1 MLAAGAAG
9 ACKTDAMHE
18 PALRQWTCASAL
30 IEGGAGLLLVK
41 NGRRWGGHDWSPPGG
56 VIDDSDDSLLAG
68 LAREV
73 DEETGLR
80 VTGWEG
86 PVYEVRAVAADM
98 GWDMRCTVFRAT
110 GYEGEVRVD
119 DPDGIVVD
127 AAFVPWHDCGA
138 LLEAGTPWVREP
150 LVEWLE
156 DRFEELRR
164 YRYEVRGSSPLSLDV
179 TRTL

>member
-1 MLAAGAAG
+1 M
-9 ACKTDAMHE
+9 DE

-30 IEGGAGLLLVK
+30 VEGDSGLLLVK

-56 VIDDSDDSLLAG
+56 VIDESDASVLAG

-98 GWDMRCTVFRAT
+98 GWDMRCSVFRAT
-110 GYEGEVRVD
+110 GHEGEVRVD

-127 AAFVPWHDCGA
+127 AAFVPWRECGA
-138 LLEAGTPWVREP
+138 LLQAGPAWVHEP

-156 DRFEELRR
+156 HRFEETRQFH
-164 YRYEVRGSSPLSLDV
+164 YEVRGSSPSSLHV
-179 TRTL
+179 RRMI